1 MIADEIVNPEEA
13 LHDALR
19 RMSPEALDEALNRS
33 LGRVYTQTKTRSI
46 GIMSAS
52 LDTNTPE
59 QNLASRHELKR
70 AIKRGGFG
78 HAHVRGVGQESG
90 YPVPEPSLLLIG
102 TEGDDP
108 RLKQFLIRNGRKHR
122 QYSVLY
128 KSGAS
133 DRAIEIYT
141 RDDPA
146 RGVHDGQEVD
156 RGIWHPN
163 RSAAQFLTRLKGDRS
178 FTFAKE
184 GQDRIVYTHPFGF
197 FTRGEAL
204 M

>member
-13 LHDALR
+13 LHEALR

-52 LDTNTPE
+52 LKDNSE
-59 QNLASRHELKR
+59 QQNFVARHELSR
-70 AIKRGGFG
+70 AIKRAGFG
-78 HAHVRGVGQESG
+78 YAHVRGVAQERGQIVE
-90 YPVPEPSLLLIG
+90 EPSLLLIG
-102 TEGDDP
+102 IEGDDP
-108 RLKQFLIRNGRKHR
+108 RLKSFLIRNGRKYN
-122 QYSVLY
+122 QTSVMY

-133 DRAIEIYT
+133 NRAVEIYT

-146 RGVHDGQEVD
+146 LGVHDGQQVD
-156 RGIWHPN
+156 RGVWHPN
-163 RSAAQFLTRLKGDRS
+163 RSAAQFLTRLKGGRS
-178 FTFAKE
+178 FAFVNE
-184 GQDRIVYTHPFGF
+184 DRVVYTRPFGF
-197 FTRGEAL
+197 FTRGESL